1 MKRNKRELV
10 LDLLDGQSP
19 SRYVPAGFFIHF
31 DTEHHRGQAAIDRHL
46 EYFRFTD
53 MDFVKIQY
61 EGGFPRQTDIE
72 KPADWARFSMPG
84 KDFYEEPLRVV
95 EGLVKAVK
103 REALVVVTLYSPFML
118 ASRVIDKAR
127 MVEHIEKEPDLA
139 RKGIEIATQSLL
151 IFVREC
157 IRLGVDGFYASTQGG
172 ERGRFSRPELFTE
185 CVKPYDLRIWEEISA
200 ACRFNI
206 LHVCDYHLPY
216 DELTPFLDYPGDVVS
231 CPLHL
236 AGEKLSPRRA
246 TELFGRP
253 ALGGMD
259 RKGVI
264 AHGSHDEIRTEV
276 EGLLAGAGDRY
287 ILGADCTL
295 PSDVDWE
302 NIRTAI
308 AAAHDHRP
316 VVQSPGM
323 GARGNVE

>member
-1 MKRNKRELV
+1 MKKNKRELV
-10 LDLLDGQSP
+10 LDLLEGQRS
-19 SRYVPAGFFIHF
+19 SSYVPAGFFIHF
-31 DTEHHRGQAAIDRHL
+31 DDKHHLGQAAIDRHL
-46 EYFRFTD
+46 EYFRFTG

-61 EGGFPRQTDIE
+61 EAGFPRQTEIE
-72 KPADWARFSMPG
+72 KPADWARFRMPG
-84 KDFYEEPLRVV
+84 KDFYEEQLRVV
-95 EGLVKAVK
+95 EGLVKAVG
-103 REALVVVTLYSPFML
+103 REALVIVTLYSPFML

-127 MVEHIEKEPDLA
+127 MVEQIEAEPDLA

-151 IFVREC
+151 LFVREC
-157 IRLGVDGFYASTQGG
+157 IRVGVDGFYASTQGG

-200 ACRFNI
+200 AGRFNI

-216 DELTPFLDYPGDVVS
+216 DDLTPFLDYPGDVVS

-236 AGEKLSPRRA
+236 GGEKLSLQRA
-246 TELFGRP
+246 ADLFGRP
-253 ALGGMD
+253 VLGGMD

-264 AHGSHDEIRTEV
+264 AHGSHEQIRTEV
-276 EGLLAGAGDRY
+276 EDLLARAGDRH

-308 AAAHDHRP
+308 AAAHAYR
-316 VVQSPGM
+316 
-323 GARGNVE
+323 A